1 MPCGR
6 LTKEITTS
14 LLIEIQPATWEP
26 NVRSVRTK
34 VELGE
39 VDAGVVYITDVT
51 NRVASIP
58 IKDSEQI
65 KTRYPIAIM
74 DNAKPPSGEFVDFIL
89 SLNGQRIL
97 NRHGF
102 GEPQ

>member
-51 NRVASIP
+51 NRVVSIP

-74 DNAKPPSGEFVDFIL
+74 DNAKPPSES
-89 SLNGQRIL
+89 SLISFSLPTGK
-97 NRHGF
+97 
-102 GEPQ
+102 ES